1 MNLLCPRFPQR
12 PALVLDGGAVL
23 SYSELQQAVQSFKL
37 HWQAREL
44 VFLLLDNDLGSMVSY
59 LSALAA
65 GAVPLLLA
73 AGLPE
78 HALRSLLDRYQPEC
92 VWVPAS
98 RPAEL
103 PDFEAVLSQG
113 GYGLLRRRQPVEPR
127 PEPLHPD
134 LALLLATSGSTG
146 TPKLVRLS
154 AQNLLSNADSIA
166 QYLQLDEHDRGIT
179 TLPFNYSYGLSVIHS
194 HLRVGAS
201 VVLTRLGLFDGAFWP
216 LLRQQQVTRFQGV
229 PFSYEMLLKLRL
241 ERLDMGSVRSMT
253 VAGGRLAP
261 ERVLQVHQCCQA
273 KGIDFYVMYGQT
285 EATAR
290 MAYLPP
296 AQVGLKP
303 DSIGRAIPGGQLGLI
318 DEHGE
323 AVSEA
328 GKTGELIYQG
338 PNVSLGYAESRADL
352 QLGDTHQGVLRTGDL
367 ARFDADGCF
376 YIEGRLHRFLK
387 IHGVRVSLAA
397 VEQLLEQRGLTAA
410 AWGVDDRLC
419 ISVQAPDDA
428 GLPALRDEL
437 AGLLNVNRSTLTL
450 HALPELPRLDSGKID
465 YPRLSVAA

>member
-1 MNLLCPRFPQR
+1 
-12 PALVLDGGAVL
+12 VLDGGEVL
-23 SYSELQQAVQSFKL
+23 SYSELQQAVQSFKV

-59 LSALAA
+59 LSVLAA

-92 VWVPAS
+92 VWRPAS
-98 RPAEL
+98 RQSEL
-103 PDFEAVLSQG
+103 PGFETVLSQG
-113 GYGLLRRRQPVEPR
+113 GYDLLRRRQPVVPQQG
-127 PEPLHPD
+127 PLHPD

-166 QYLQLDEHDRGIT
+166 HYLQLDEHDRAIT

-229 PFSYEMLLKLRL
+229 PFTYEMLLKLRL
-241 ERLDMGSVRSMT
+241 DRLDMGSVRSMT

-261 ERVLQVHQCCQA
+261 ERVLQVHQSCQA

-290 MAYLPP
+290 MAYLSP

-318 DEHGE
+318 DEQGR

-328 GKTGELIYQG
+328 GKTGELVYQG
-338 PNVSLGYAESRADL
+338 PNVCLGYAESRADL
-352 QLGDTHQGVLRTGDL
+352 QLGDTQQGVLRTGDL

-397 VEQLLEQRGLTAA
+397 VEQLLERRGLTAA

-419 ISVQAPDDA
+419 ISVQAPDAA

-437 AGLLNVNRSTLTL
+437 AALLNVNRSTLTL
-450 HALPELPRLDSGKID
+450 YALPELPRLDSGKID
-465 YPRLSVAA
+465 YPHLSAAV

>member
-1 MNLLCPRFPQR
+1 MNLLCPRFAQR
-12 PALVLDGGAVL
+12 PALVLDGGEVL
-23 SYSELQQAVQSFKL
+23 SYSELQQAVQSFQL

-44 VFLLLDNDLGSMVSY
+44 VFLLLDNDLSSMVAY
-59 LSALAA
+59 LSVLEA
-65 GAVPLLLA
+65 GAVPLLLS
-73 AGLPE
+73 AGLPG

-92 VWVPAS
+92 VWLPAS
-98 RPAEL
+98 RQAEL
-103 PDFEAVLSQG
+103 PDFETVLLQD
-113 GYGLLRRRQPVEPR
+113 GYGLLRRRQLVVSR
-127 PEPLHPD
+127 PGPLHPD

-166 QYLQLDEHDRGIT
+166 QYLQLDEHDRAIT
-179 TLPFNYSYGLSVIHS
+179 TLPFNYSYGLSVINS

-201 VVLTRLGLFDGAFWP
+201 VVLTRMGLFDGAFWP

-229 PFSYEMLLKLRL
+229 PFTYEMLLKLRL

-261 ERVLQVHQCCQA
+261 ERVLQVHQSCQA

-303 DSIGRAIPGGQLGLI
+303 DSIGHAIPGGQLGLI
-318 DEHGE
+318 DEQGE

-352 QLGDTHQGVLRTGDL
+352 QLGDTHQGALRTGDL
-367 ARFDADGCF
+367 ARFDAEGCF
-376 YIEGRLHRFLK
+376 YIEGRLQRFLK

-397 VEQLLEQRGLTAA
+397 VEQLLEQRGLAAA

-419 ISVQAPDDA
+419 ISVQAPDGTA
-428 GLPALRDEL
+428 LPALRDEL
-437 AGLLNVNRSTLTL
+437 AGLLNVNRSTLSL

-465 YPRLSVAA
+465 YPRLRAAV

>member
-12 PALVLDGGAVL
+12 PALVLDGGEVL
-23 SYSELQQAVQSFKL
+23 SYSELQQAVQSFKV

-59 LSALAA
+59 LSVLAA

-92 VWVPAS
+92 VWRPAS
-98 RPAEL
+98 RQSEL
-103 PDFEAVLSQG
+103 PGFETVLSQG
-113 GYGLLRRRQPVEPR
+113 GHDLLRRRQPVVPQ
-127 PEPLHPD
+127 PGPLHPD

-166 QYLQLDEHDRGIT
+166 HYLQLDEHDRAIT

-229 PFSYEMLLKLRL
+229 PFTYEMLLKLRL

-261 ERVLQVHQCCQA
+261 ERVLQVHQSCQA

-290 MAYLPP
+290 MAYLSP

-318 DEHGE
+318 DEQGR

-328 GKTGELIYQG
+328 GKTGELVYQG
-338 PNVSLGYAESRADL
+338 PNVCLGYAESRADL
-352 QLGDTHQGVLRTGDL
+352 QLGDTQQGVLRTGDL

-397 VEQLLEQRGLTAA
+397 VEQLLERRGLTAA

-437 AGLLNVNRSTLTL
+437 AALLNVNRSTLTL
-450 HALPELPRLDSGKID
+450 YALPELPRLDSGKID
-465 YPRLSVAA
+465 YPHLSAVV

>member
-23 SYSELQQAVQSFKL
+23 SYSELQQAVQSLQL

-44 VFLLLDNDLGSMVSY
+44 VFLLLDNDLSSMMGY

-73 AGLPE
+73 AGLSE
-78 HALRSLLDRYQPEC
+78 HALRSLLDRYQPER
-92 VWVPAS
+92 VWVPSS
-98 RPAEL
+98 RQTEL
-103 PDFEAVLSQG
+103 PDFDAVLSHG
-113 GYGLLRRRQPVEPR
+113 RHCLLRRRQPVR
-127 PEPLHPD
+127 PEPGALHPD

-154 AQNLLSNADSIA
+154 ARNLLSNADSIA
-166 QYLQLDEHDRGIT
+166 QYLQLDEHDRAIT
-179 TLPFNYSYGLSVIHS
+179 TLPFNYSYGLSVINS
-194 HLRVGAS
+194 HLRVGAC

-216 LLRQQQVTRFQGV
+216 WLKQQQVTRFQGV
-229 PFSYEMLLKLRL
+229 PFTYEMLLKLRL
-241 ERLDMGSVRSMT
+241 ERLDLGSVRSMT

-261 ERVLQVHQCCQA
+261 ERVLQVHQSCQA

-296 AQVGLKP
+296 AQVGFKP
-303 DSIGRAIPGGQLGLI
+303 DSIGCAIPGGQLGLI
-318 DEHGE
+318 DEQGRV
-323 AVSEA
+323 VSEP
-328 GKTGELIYQG
+328 GKTGELVYQG
-338 PNVSLGYAESRADL
+338 PNVCLGYAETRADL
-352 QLGDTHQGVLRTGDL
+352 QRGDDHHGVLRTGDL

-397 VEQLLEQRGLTAA
+397 VEQLLEQRGVAAA

-419 ISVQAPDDA
+419 ISVQTPDAA
-428 GLPALRDEL
+428 GLAALRDEL
-437 AGLLNVNRSTLTL
+437 AGLLNLNRSTLSL
-450 HALPELPRLDSGKID
+450 HALAELPRLDSGKID
-465 YPRLSVAA
+465 YPRLSAAV

>member
-44 VFLLLDNDLGSMVSY
+44 VFLLLDNDLSSMVSY

-92 VWVPAS
+92 VWLAAS
-98 RPAEL
+98 RQAEL
-103 PDFEAVLSQG
+103 PDFDAVLSQG
-113 GYGLLRRRQPVEPR
+113 GYGLWRRRQPVSP
-127 PEPLHPD
+127 PPGPLHPD

-166 QYLQLDEHDRGIT
+166 QYLQLDEHDRAIT

-194 HLRVGAS
+194 HLRVGAC

-229 PFSYEMLLKLRL
+229 PFTYEMLLKLRL
-241 ERLDMGSVRSMT
+241 DRLDMGSVRSMT

-261 ERVLQVHQCCQA
+261 ERVLQVHQSCQA

-318 DEHGE
+318 DEQGE

-367 ARFDADGCF
+367 ARFDAEGCF

-397 VEQLLEQRGLTAA
+397 VEQLLEQRGLAAA

-419 ISVQAPDDA
+419 ISVQAPDAA
-428 GLPALRDEL
+428 GLPVLRDEL
-437 AGLLNVNRSTLTL
+437 AGLLNVNRSTLSL
-450 HALPELPRLDSGKID
+450 HALPALPRLDSGKID
-465 YPRLSVAA
+465 YPRLSAAV

>member
-23 SYSELQQAVQSFKL
+23 SYSELQEAVQSFKL

-44 VFLLLDNDLGSMVSY
+44 VFLLLDNDLSSMVAY
-59 LSALAA
+59 LAALDA
-65 GAVPLLLA
+65 GAVPLLLG
-73 AGLPE
+73 AGLPA

-92 VWVPAS
+92 VWLPAS
-98 RPAEL
+98 RQAEL
-103 PDFEAVLSQG
+103 PDFEAVQSLG
-113 GYGLLRRRQPVEPR
+113 AYGLLRRRQAMVPT
-127 PEPLHPD
+127 PEPLHRD

-154 AQNLLSNADSIA
+154 TRNLLSNADAIA
-166 QYLQLDEHDRGIT
+166 QYLQLDEQDRAIT
-179 TLPFNYSYGLSVIHS
+179 TLPFNYSYGLSVINS

-216 LLRQQQVTRFQGV
+216 LLKQQQVTRFQGV
-229 PFSYEMLLKLRL
+229 PFTYEMLLKLRL
-241 ERLDMGSVRSMT
+241 ERLDLGGMRSMT

-261 ERVLQVHQCCQA
+261 ERVLQVHQQCLA

-303 DSIGRAIPGGQLGLI
+303 GSIGRAIPGGHLGLI
-318 DEHGE
+318 DEQGL
-323 AVSEA
+323 AVLEA

-352 QLGDTHQGVLRTGDL
+352 QCGDQHRGVLRTGDL

-397 VEQLLEQRGLTAA
+397 VEQLLEQRGVAAA
-410 AWGVDDRLC
+410 AWGEDDRLC
-419 ISVQAPDDA
+419 ISVQTQDA
-428 GLPALRDEL
+428 SALQALREEL
-437 AGLLNVNRSTLTL
+437 AGLLNVNRSTLSL
-450 HALPELPRLDSGKID
+450 QALAELPRLDSGKID
-465 YPRLSVAA
+465 YPRLMAVV

>member
-37 HWQAREL
+37 HWRAREL
-44 VFLLLDNDLGSMVSY
+44 VFLLLDNDLSSMVSY

-92 VWVPAS
+92 VWVPVS
-98 RPAEL
+98 RQAEL

-166 QYLQLDEHDRGIT
+166 QYLQLDEHDRAIT

-201 VVLTRLGLFDGAFWP
+201 VVLTRLGLFDGSFWP
-216 LLRQQQVTRFQGV
+216 LLRRQQVTRFQGV

-450 HALPELPRLDSGKID
+450 HARPELPRLDSGKID

>member
-1 MNLLCPRFPQR
+1 M
-12 PALVLDGGAVL
+12 
-23 SYSELQQAVQSFKL
+23 
-37 HWQAREL
+37 
-44 VFLLLDNDLGSMVSY
+44 
-59 LSALAA
+59 
-65 GAVPLLLA
+65 
-73 AGLPE
+73 
-78 HALRSLLDRYQPEC
+78 
-92 VWVPAS
+92 
-98 RPAEL
+98 
-103 PDFEAVLSQG
+103 
-113 GYGLLRRRQPVEPR
+113 
-127 PEPLHPD
+127 
-134 LALLLATSGSTG
+134 
-146 TPKLVRLS
+146 
-154 AQNLLSNADSIA
+154 
-166 QYLQLDEHDRGIT
+166 
-179 TLPFNYSYGLSVIHS
+179 IHS
-194 HLRVGAS
+194 HLRVGAC

-229 PFSYEMLLKLRL
+229 PFTYEMLLKLRL
-241 ERLDMGSVRSMT
+241 DRLDMGSVRSMT

-261 ERVLQVHQCCQA
+261 ERVLQVHQSCQA

-318 DEHGE
+318 DEQGE

-367 ARFDADGCF
+367 ARFDAEGCF

-397 VEQLLEQRGLTAA
+397 VEQLLEQRGLAAA

-419 ISVQAPDDA
+419 ISVQAPDAA
-428 GLPALRDEL
+428 GLPVLRDEL
-437 AGLLNVNRSTLTL
+437 AGLLNVNRSTLSL
-450 HALPELPRLDSGKID
+450 HALPALPRLDSGKID
-465 YPRLSVAA
+465 YPRLSAAV

>member
-1 MNLLCPRFPQR
+1 MNLLCPRFAQR

-23 SYSELQQAVQSFKL
+23 SYSELQQAVQSFQL
-37 HWQAREL
+37 HWQVREL
-44 VFLLLDNDLGSMVSY
+44 VFLLLDNDLSSMVGY
-59 LSALAA
+59 LSVLEA
-65 GAVPLLLA
+65 GAVPLLLS
-73 AGLPE
+73 AGLPG

-92 VWVPAS
+92 IWLPAS
-98 RPAEL
+98 RQAEL
-103 PDFEAVLSQG
+103 PDFDAVLSQG
-113 GYGLLRRRQPVEPR
+113 GYGLLRRRQSVSPP
-127 PEPLHPD
+127 PGALHPD

-146 TPKLVRLS
+146 TPKLVRIS

-166 QYLQLDEHDRGIT
+166 QYLQLDEHDRAIT
-179 TLPFNYSYGLSVIHS
+179 TLPFNYSYGLSVINS

-201 VVLTRLGLFDGAFWP
+201 VVLTRMGLFDGAFWP

-229 PFSYEMLLKLRL
+229 PFTYEMLLKLRL

-261 ERVLQVHQCCQA
+261 ERVLQVHQSCQA
-273 KGIDFYVMYGQT
+273 KDIDFYVMYGQT

-318 DEHGE
+318 DEQGK

-328 GKTGELIYQG
+328 GKTGELIYRG

-367 ARFDADGCF
+367 ARFDAEGCF

-397 VEQLLEQRGLTAA
+397 VEQLLEQRGLAAA

-419 ISVQAPDDA
+419 ISVQAPDAA
-428 GLPALRDEL
+428 GLPVLRDEL
-437 AGLLNVNRSTLTL
+437 AGLLNVNRSTLSL

-465 YPRLSVAA
+465 YPRLSAAV